1 MINRKY
7 ELVSAEGEE
16 LKSEEI
22 LKNFKLREFYFLFLI
37 IFKLFN

>member
-7 ELVSAEGEE
+7 EVVSAEGEE

-22 LKNFKLREFYFLFLI
+22 LKNFKL
-37 IFKLFN
+37 FKKV

>member
-7 ELVSAEGEE
+7 EIVLPEGEE

-22 LKNFKLREFYFLFLI
+22 LKNFKLFKIVLFAWL
-37 IFKLFN
+37 